1 MKLNLRIL
9 IIDDNLI
16 DQIVTK
22 QLLKKQLHLP
32 SIEVVDSG
40 KKALQ
45 WLANYKKEPND
56 FLILLLD
63 IKMPEMDGFEFL
75 EEFENQQYNITNTD
89 FTIIMLSS
97 SLDPKD
103 RKRAKNNVYVKTL
116 LSKPLQVEEFILL
129 LPE

>member
-1 MKLNLRIL
+1 LWSI
-9 IIDDNLI
+9 
-16 DQIVTK
+16 QE
-22 QLLKKQLHLP
+22 KKHF
-32 SIEVVDSG
+32 SG
-40 KKALQ
+40 
-45 WLANYKKEPND
+45 WNYKKEPND

-63 IKMPEMDGFEFL
+63 IKCQEMDGFEFL

-103 RKRAKNNVYVKTL
+103 RKGLKQCLCKTL
-116 LSKPLQVEEFILL
+116 LSKPLQVEEFTLL

>member
-1 MKLNLRIL
+1 
-9 IIDDNLI
+9 
-16 DQIVTK
+16 
-22 QLLKKQLHLP
+22 
-32 SIEVVDSG
+32 
-40 KKALQ
+40 
-45 WLANYKKEPND
+45 
-56 FLILLLD
+56 
-63 IKMPEMDGFEFL
+63 MPEMDGFEFL

>member
-116 LSKPLQVEEFILL
+116 LSKPLQVEEFTLL